1 MLKNETNFLN
11 NLCPYEQRV
20 KRPKIEIKCVQS
32 PQIPLNDQETNENFE
47 KIESLWN
54 MLNKNQAR

>member
-47 KIESLWN
+47 KIESL
-54 MLNKNQAR
+54 